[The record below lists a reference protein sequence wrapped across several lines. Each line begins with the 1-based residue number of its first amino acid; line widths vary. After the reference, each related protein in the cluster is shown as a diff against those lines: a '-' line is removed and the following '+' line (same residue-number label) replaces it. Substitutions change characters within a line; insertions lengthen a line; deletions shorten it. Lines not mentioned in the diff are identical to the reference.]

1 MHLRHPRSIAS
12 DLNAHAP
19 DLWQPPARVILPP
32 MKQLADGAL
41 ALGIS
46 LTDDQIE
53 SFQAYYETLIAWNTR
68 MNLTQITGYQEVQV
82 KHFLDSL
89 SCVAALQDTGGQVDW
104 GAGGEPRVLDL
115 GTGAGFP
122 GLPLKIAFP
131 VVRLTL
137 LEAIGKKTRFLQALV
152 DQLGLTGV
160 QVLNARAEEAGH
172 DPAHRQ
178 AYDLVVARAV
188 AKMPILAE
196 LALPLVRVGGLVIAQ
211 KGKDPSPEVES
222 AHNAIEITGGR
233 VGQILPVTVPGL
245 PAARHLV
252 VLEKASATPDQY
264 PRRPG
269 IPAKRPLQ

>member
-1 MHLRHPRSIAS
+1 MR
-12 DLNAHAP
+12 
-19 DLWQPPARVILPP
+19 
-32 MKQLADGAL
+32 QLADGARG
-41 ALGIS
+41 LGVS

-53 SFQAYYETLIAWNTR
+53 TFQAYYETLIAWNAR
-68 MNLTQITGYQEVQV
+68 MNLTQITGYQEAQV

-89 SCVAALQDTGGQVDW
+89 FCVTALQDTDGQVNW
-104 GAGGEPRVLDL
+104 GTGGEPRVLDL

-137 LEAIGKKTRFLQALV
+137 LEAVGKKARFLQALV

-160 QVLNARAEEAGH
+160 QVLNARAEQAGH

-178 AYDLVVARAV
+178 TYDLVVARAV
-188 AKMPILAE
+188 AKVPILAE

-211 KGKDPSPEVES
+211 KGKDPSSEVES

-233 VGQILPVTVPGL
+233 VRQILPVTVPGL

-252 VLEKASATPDQY
+252 VLEKVSVTPDPY